1 MRIINGFIYMIIF
14 ILLGA
19 GVQGKKRKSK
29 SSLIYY
35 IGEHMHYLFLLL
47 FVNSISF
54 GLTFQSESS
63 EIYIKKEGY
72 GGSEQTV
79 GLLLQ
84 KEDTTEQVTL
94 QVRPKMLTEEER
106 DKKMTEAFCYLED
119 NLKGDNQS
127 LSKVTEAL
135 NLALDYK
142 EYPFEMECL
151 PEDFTLMDDEGNLR
165 NSKEELLAAGYQEKD
180 LEQGIVT
187 HVTVILWY
195 GESSMEESYEI
206 TLFPRPE
213 NETEILFGSLKQLLQ
228 QEEKRA
234 LYQEGFTIP
243 ARTQGVEISKTDGK
257 KVTPLH
263 VLFFGI
269 FVVVLLVLREKENV
283 KKKEQCR
290 RDRLMKSYPWFVN
303 EMLLLI
309 GAGLQ
314 VKNVFQIMI
323 EEYEKENKDNPSA
336 KDKMPLLEEIKIA
349 SHSMELGMSEEQVY
363 YRLGRRLKLPCYIKL
378 MTLLE
383 QNVKKGAK
391 GISAVF
397 EQEELAALEERKNL
411 AKRYGE
417 EAGTRL
423 LGPMILLL
431 LVIMLM
437 IMIPAFLSFL

>member
-303 EMLLLI
+303 EMLLLM

>member
-54 GLTFQSESS
+54 GRTFQSESS

-119 NLKGDNQS
+119 NLKGDNES

-303 EMLLLI
+303 EMLLLM

>member
-283 KKKEQCR
+283 KKKEECR

-303 EMLLLI
+303 EMLLLM

>member
-1 MRIINGFIYMIIF
+1 MRMINGFIYMIIF

-29 SSLIYY
+29 SSLIHY
-35 IGEHMHYLFLLL
+35 IGEHMHYLFLIL

-84 KEDTTEQVTL
+84 KEDTTEQFTL

-106 DKKMTEAFCYLED
+106 DKKMKEAFCYLED

-127 LSKVTEAL
+127 LSTVTEAL
-135 NLALDYK
+135 DLALDYK
-142 EYPFEMECL
+142 EYPFDMECL

-195 GESSMEESYEI
+195 GENSMEESYEI
-206 TLFPRPE
+206 TLFPRAE

-243 ARTQGVEISKTDGK
+243 AKTQGVEISKTDGK

-303 EMLLLI
+303 EMLLLM

-314 VKNVFQIMI
+314 VKNVFLIMI
-323 EEYEKENKDNPSA
+323 EEYEKENKENPSA

-383 QNVKKGAK
+383 RNVKKGAK

>member
-94 QVRPKMLTEEER
+94 QVRPKMLTEEEW

-283 KKKEQCR
+283 KKKEECR

-303 EMLLLI
+303 EMLLLM

>member
-1 MRIINGFIYMIIF
+1 MRMINGFLYMIIF
-14 ILLGA
+14 ILLGISIH
-19 GVQGKKRKSK
+19 GKKRKST
-29 SSLIYY
+29 SPLICY
-35 IGEHMHYLFLLL
+35 ICGHMQYLFLLL
-47 FVNSISF
+47 LVNSISF

-63 EIYIKKEGY
+63 GIYIKKEDY

-84 KEDTTEQVTL
+84 KGDAAEQVAL
-94 QVRPKMLTEEER
+94 QVRPRMLTEQER
-106 DKKMTEAFCYLED
+106 DKKMKEAFGYLEEYM
-119 NLKGDNQS
+119 KGDNQS
-127 LSKVTEAL
+127 LTKVTKSL
-135 NLALDYK
+135 NFTLDYR
-142 EYPFEMECL
+142 EYPFDLECL
-151 PEDFTLMDDEGNLR
+151 PEDSILMDDEGNLR
-165 NSKEELLAAGYQEKD
+165 NSREELLAAGYLEKD
-180 LEQGIVT
+180 LEQGIAT

-195 GESSMEESYEI
+195 GENSMEKSYEI
-206 TLFPRPE
+206 ILYPKEE

-228 QEEKRA
+228 QKEQKA
-234 LYQEGFTIP
+234 LYEEGFTVP
-243 ARTQGVEISKTDGK
+243 ARIQGVEIKETGGEK
-257 KVTPLH
+257 AAPLH
-263 VLFFGI
+263 VLFFGV
-269 FVVVLLVLREKENV
+269 FVAALLLLREKENE

-303 EMLLLI
+303 EMLLLM
-309 GAGLQ
+309 GAGMQ

-323 EEYEKENKDNPSA
+323 EEYGKENKENPSA
-336 KDKMPLLEEIKIA
+336 KDKVPLMEEIKIA
-349 SHSMELGMSEEQVY
+349 RHSMELGMPEEQVY
-363 YRLGRRLKLPCYIKL
+363 YQLGRRLKLPCYVKL

-417 EAGTRL
+417 EAATRL

-437 IMIPAFLSFL
+437 IMIPAFMSFL

>member
-54 GLTFQSESS
+54 GRTFQSESS

-303 EMLLLI
+303 EMLLLM

>member
-135 NLALDYK
+135 DLALDYK

-283 KKKEQCR
+283 KKKEECR

-303 EMLLLI
+303 EMLLLM